1 MNDQHV
7 PDQNMPNHD
16 MPKDDHH
23 RDAHERFLSL
33 TADYLNGT
41 LGLAETAELESLLT
55 EDPMA
60 RQAFLDASLLHAQ
73 LAATP
78 VALGYEPIPEGH
90 EGSPSPVA
98 ARFQLA
104 ESGPEPDTMQ
114 SCRHGRKNTAA
125 LAAGLLLAAACLTLI
140 LTEPA
145 TPRQAV
151 SDRLAVPAAAPA
163 EPNDLHYDNRQ
174 LPITT
179 VAVLHDDGS
188 QANAA
193 DTAAAGRDITP
204 STLESA
210 AGGMRLTSSDGADVR
225 LEGSSR
231 FGFASGD
238 SGALYSGSVRA
249 RVADPTKTFSV
260 VTSNLRVV
268 DLGTE
273 FRVSQL
279 DADRVAVTVLDG
291 DVEVQSRVRL
301 PVCYWPFDDGDKS
314 QHRMG
319 QRVTADAMQSL
330 PAALGDA
337 LQRCGGIVGPGALR
351 FDNSMGSFARV
362 QGGTGEKVGLG
373 TLSAAEGI
381 TIEAMIISRWT
392 AASMDYDEIYRKE
405 DGNCRVLLCFQN
417 DGMTNAV
424 HSEPAV
430 APGPCLSFGLHLAG
444 RDYNELDMPL
454 DGRDG
459 RPNVADLTD
468 GRPHHVV
475 ATYDSFTGRK
485 AIFIDGTLRFEHVY
499 PEGTLIVSGGPE
511 PAFIGSMQH
520 GRENFHGVIDEL
532 ALYDFALTADEI
544 TEHHERA
551 RRGETYFGPRPTRP
565 NAARWQAITRIT
577 EGQTRIFNSRT
588 GLATTPIQARRASE
602 GIRDP
607 IP

>member
-7 PDQNMPNHD
+7 HDQNMPNHD
-16 MPKDDHH
+16 MPKDDQH
-23 RDAHERFLSL
+23 RDAYERLPSL

-41 LGLAETAELESLLT
+41 LGPAETAELDSLLT
-55 EDPMA
+55 KDPVA

-73 LAATP
+73 LAVTP
-78 VALGYEPIPEGH
+78 VALGYEPIPEGD
-90 EGSPSPVA
+90 EGFLSPVA
-98 ARFQLA
+98 AGFQRA

-114 SCRHGRKNTAA
+114 PCGHGRKNTAA
-125 LAAGLLLAAACLTLI
+125 LAAGLLLAAACLALI

-145 TPRQAV
+145 AP
-151 SDRLAVPAAAPA
+151 RLAVPERLAVTAVAPT

-179 VAVLHDDGS
+179 VAVLHDDDS
-188 QANAA
+188 KNNAA

-238 SGALYSGSVRA
+238 SGALFRGSVRA
-249 RVADPTKTFSV
+249 RVADPSKTFSV

-301 PVCYWPFDDGDKS
+301 PVCYWPFDDRDNDDRGTD
-314 QHRMG
+314 
-319 QRVTADAMQSL
+319 QRVTTDTIQSL

-337 LQRCGGIVGPGALR
+337 LQRCDGIVGQGALR
-351 FDNSMGSFARV
+351 FDNSTGSFARV

-381 TIEAMIISRWT
+381 TIEALIISQWT
-392 AASMDYDEIYRKE
+392 AAFRDYDEIYRKE

-417 DGMTNAV
+417 DGDRHTGLA
-424 HSEPAV
+424 EPAV
-430 APGPCLSFGLHLAG
+430 PSGPCLSFGLHLAG
-444 RDYNELDMPL
+444 RDYKELDMPL

-459 RPNVADLTD
+459 RPSVADLTD

-475 ATYDSFTGRK
+475 ATFDSFTGRK

-499 PEGTLIVSGGPE
+499 PAGTLIVSGGPE
-511 PAFIGSMQH
+511 PAFIGSH
-520 GRENFHGVIDEL
+520 IGIENFHGVIDEL

-544 TEHHERA
+544 AEHHERT
-551 RRGETYFGPRPTRP
+551 RRGQTYFGPRPTRR
-565 NAARWQAITRIT
+565 NAPRWQAITRIA
-577 EGQTRIFNSRT
+577 EGQTRVFNSRT
-588 GLATTPIQARRASE
+588 GFAAE
-602 GIRDP
+602 
-607 IP
+607 